1 MAQRFGGQ
9 HSPGA
14 TGRSAQA
21 PTLKKPQ
28 TRRARAN
35 LLALAGV
42 PLLFTAFGDG
52 PFGLAIHLAA
62 FASIAGGAW
71 LTREGLE
78 AQEAFEAR
86 KIAKRPAVPR
96 KILGGVAVGIGV
108 GLATFDGGLLNA
120 LLYGAIVTALH
131 ATAFGLDPL
140 KDKGVDG
147 ADGFQSDRVAKAVE
161 EAEANLQQMLK
172 AIEDT
177 RDRHLIAR
185 VERFQSTARTMFRS
199 VENDPRD
206 LSAVRKFLGVYLL
219 GARDAALKF
228 TDLYMSNQDQKAK
241 ADFTALLD
249 DLEENFTAKTGE
261 MMNNNRTD
269 LNIEID
275 VLRDR
280 LRREGVTLK

>member
-9 HSPGA
+9 HSPNAPG
-14 TGRSAQA
+14 GSA
-21 PTLKKPQ
+21 PKPSLGKPQ
-28 TRRARAN
+28 TGRARAN

-42 PLLFTAFGDG
+42 PLLFTAFGAG
-52 PFGLAIHLAA
+52 PIGFATHILA
-62 FASIAGGAW
+62 FAAIAGSAW

-78 AQEAFEAR
+78 AQEAYEAR

-96 KILGGVAVGIGV
+96 KILGGVLLGFGV
-108 GLATFDGGLLNA
+108 GLATLDGGILNSI
-120 LLYGAIVTALH
+120 LYGTIVVALH
-131 ATAFGLDPL
+131 LVAFGLDPL
-140 KDKGVDG
+140 SDKGVSG

-161 EAEANLQQMLK
+161 EAETNLLQMLK
-172 AIEDT
+172 AIENT
-177 RDRHLIAR
+177 RDRKLIAR

-228 TDLYMSNQDQKAK
+228 AELYTRHHDEKAK

-280 LRREGVTLK
+280 LRREGVTLE